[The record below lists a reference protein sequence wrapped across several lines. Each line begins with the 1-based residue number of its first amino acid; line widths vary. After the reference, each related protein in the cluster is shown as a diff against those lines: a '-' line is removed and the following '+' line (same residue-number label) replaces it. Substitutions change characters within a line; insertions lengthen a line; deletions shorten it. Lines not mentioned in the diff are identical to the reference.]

1 MHRLFAY
8 ASVVDQREISRAMN
22 DIEGKIT
29 TNDEVAPGYYL
40 LKVKL
45 SRPMDPFV
53 PGQFVM
59 IRVPDRDVFLRR
71 PFSIYDYHRPVLSL
85 LYKVVGKGTE
95 ILSKTGKNE
104 KVSVL
109 CPLGKGF
116 YLQKRQEY
124 VILSG
129 GIGIAGVHAL
139 IRRLGTRSSVF
150 FGCAAKKELALI
162 KEIDTLPVS
171 VSTLDGSYGFHGTVV
186 DLLSEH
192 LTTLREKDIEIFAC
206 GPAAMLKAL
215 RRILEKD
222 KTPCQ
227 VLLEERMA
235 CGLGLCFGCVTKTV
249 DEAEPYKRVCKEG
262 PVFDLWEVCL

>member
-1 MHRLFAY
+1 MPWIRK
-8 ASVVDQREISRAMN
+8 EIPDAMD

-29 TNDEVAPGYYL
+29 RNDEVAPGYHL
-40 LKVKL
+40 LKIKL

-59 IRVPDRDVFLRR
+59 VRIPGKDVFLRR
-71 PFSIYDYHRPVLSL
+71 PFSIYDYRRPVLTL
-85 LYKVVGKGTE
+85 MYKVVGKGTE
-95 ILSKTGKNE
+95 ILSKAGKNE
-104 KVSVL
+104 KVFVL

-116 YLQKRQEY
+116 DLQKRQEY
-124 VILSG
+124 VILGG

-139 IRRLGTRSSVF
+139 IHRLGTRSSVF
-150 FGCAAKKELALI
+150 FGCTAKEELALI
-162 KEIDTLPVS
+162 KDIGAPPAS
-171 VSTLDGSYGFHGTVV
+171 VSTLDGSCGFHGTVV
-186 DLLSEH
+186 ELLSEH
-192 LTTLREKDIEIFAC
+192 LAMFRGKDIEVFAC

-215 RRILEKD
+215 SGVLEKD
-222 KTPCQ
+222 TIPCQ

-262 PVFDLWEVCL
+262 PVFDLWKICL